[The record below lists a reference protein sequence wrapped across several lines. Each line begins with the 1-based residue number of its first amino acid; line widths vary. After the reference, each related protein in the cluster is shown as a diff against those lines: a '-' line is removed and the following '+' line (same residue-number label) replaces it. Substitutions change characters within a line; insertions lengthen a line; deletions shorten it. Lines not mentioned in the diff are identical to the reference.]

1 MNELVGVVNI
11 VLGLAYCG
19 YGVMTAIEMRR
30 DASLY
35 GFSHFGV
42 AWIFMAF
49 TCGPHHL
56 EHGVHAFVDGG
67 RGGVLD
73 AVAVIVGLPV
83 GVLWLYLRVEAF
95 VGGRGDRFL
104 AGTPVWLKA
113 APTVA
118 AVYLTALV
126 AATVSVAGATVWNAL
141 VVANVLLVG
150 LYFAIGWVLLRTQL
164 HNREPMGGWSVSG
177 LSLTAVFPTCALMHA
192 IVALYVVRGVYA
204 AESHGLLVDW
214 LSVPAAMYFL
224 WVVRGLY
231 RESLHDWNS
240 VGEIDDRSDGGGGAG
255 TGDAPVRA
263 A

>member
-1 MNELVGVVNI
+1 MNHLVAIVNI
-11 VLGLAYCG
+11 VLGVAYCG

-56 EHGVHAFVDGG
+56 DHGIHALLEGP
-67 RGGVLD
+67 RGGLLD
-73 AVAVIVGLPV
+73 VVTVVVGLPV

-95 VGGRGDRFL
+95 VGGRGDRFV
-104 AGTPVWLKA
+104 AGTPLWLSA

-118 AVYLTALV
+118 AVYVTALV
-126 AATVSVAGATVWNAL
+126 AATLSVDGRLAL
-141 VVANVLLVG
+141 SPLVAANILLVG
-150 LYFAIGWVLLRTQL
+150 LYFAIGWFLLRTQL

-192 IVALYVVRGVYA
+192 VVALYVARGIYA
-204 AESHGLLVDW
+204 SEPHGLVVDW
-214 LSVPAAMYFL
+214 LSVPAAIYFL

-231 RESLHDWNS
+231 RESLQDWNS
-240 VGEIDDRSDGGGGAG
+240 VGEIDDRAGTATGDGG
-255 TGDAPVRA
+255 TAPVRA